1 MHAEQLVIK
10 PAYYPVDFQGS
21 VWSQSKHLN
30 ALCPS
35 RGSAAPHS
43 GQIGHGPETFCLL
56 CRSVAV
62 PKNIALRHTITPGSS
77 VLPELRLL
85 SFWPLGPVMKEA
97 ARRGGRNETV
107 PIRLICRRRTN
118 ERTCNCPDCR
128 PEYGWPLLSI
138 SRASRCEYI
147 IKKEPTAEAAFFLVQ

>member
-62 PKNIALRHTITPGSS
+62 PKNIALRHTIIPGS
-77 VLPELRLL
+77 L
-85 SFWPLGPVMKEA
+85 SSP
-97 ARRGGRNETV
+97 R
-107 PIRLICRRRTN
+107 
-118 ERTCNCPDCR
+118 
-128 PEYGWPLLSI
+128 
-138 SRASRCEYI
+138 
-147 IKKEPTAEAAFFLVQ
+147 AEAAFVLAARACNERSRQTSRPERNSPNPINLQEKDK